1 MCDNA
6 LLDSLDV
13 LYRDGLKDSE
23 LYPDKHIL
31 MNLQESTLKDF
42 IALVKSRN
50 NKQSDWKVFIFVDK
64 ADKTQYTAFLH
75 RHYKRQKA
83 YISISQMV
91 ERKVNLA
98 VLLAYLKK
106 AGFIEG

>member
-1 MCDNA
+1 MCDDA

-23 LYPDKHIL
+23 LYPDRHIL

-50 NKQSDWKVFIFVDK
+50 NKQSDWNGFCI
-64 ADKTQYTAFLH
+64 LL
-75 RHYKRQKA
+75 
-83 YISISQMV
+83 SIGFSEICDQQMH
-91 ERKVNLA
+91 
-98 VLLAYLKK
+98 
-106 AGFIEG
+106 